1 MKETANGHRARGTR
15 SGIPEHHTEGVVR
28 DTDESEAYD
37 WGVDLAGTIKL
48 GGFKFVL
55 GNRAALKVRS
65 PLRLS

>member
-1 MKETANGHRARGTR
+1 MKETKRAVSRGTR
-15 SGIPEHHTEGVVR
+15 TGVPGHQSGR
-28 DTDESEAYD
+28 AALDKDESEGYD

-48 GGFKFVL
+48 GGLKFVL